1 MSFAYKIYDQHSM
14 YYVTFTVHQWA
25 DVFTRCIYID
35 IVIESL
41 RYCQKE
47 KGLKIYAWVIMS
59 NHIHLIMR
67 SETNNLSDII
77 RDFKKYT
84 SSKIV
89 KAIESNKKESRRNCL
104 PVRQTGL
111 LWLLKK
117 DDKIW
122 FWEEGYHG
130 VEITSPDF
138 FETKLN
144 YIHLNPVRAKIVER
158 AEDYYYSSCADYLGT
173 RKGILD
179 VEFI

>member
-25 DVFTRCIYID
+25 DVFTRSIYID
-35 IVIESL
+35 IVLESL
-41 RYCQKE
+41 RFCQKE
-47 KGLKIYAWVIMS
+47 KGLKVYAWVIMS
-59 NHIHLIMR
+59 NHIHLILR
-67 SETNNLSDII
+67 SDTNKLSDII

-84 SSKIV
+84 SSRIV
-89 KAIESNKKESRRNCL
+89 KAIENNPKESRRNW
-104 PVRQTGL
+104 L

-117 DDKIW
+117 EGKIW

-138 FETKLN
+138 FETNLN

-158 AEDYYYSSCADYLGT
+158 AEDYYYSSCADYLGK
-173 RKGILD
+173 RKGLLD

>member
-1 MSFAYKIYDQHSM
+1 MSFAYKIYDQHSR

-25 DVFTRCIYID
+25 DIFTRSLYAD
-35 IVIESL
+35 IVLDSL
-41 RYCQKE
+41 RFCQKE

-59 NHIHLIMR
+59 NHIHLILR

-77 RDFKKYT
+77 RDFKKFT

-89 KAIESNKKESRRNCL
+89 EAIETNQKESRRNW
-104 PVRQTGL
+104 L

-130 VEITSPDF
+130 VKITSLDF

-158 AEDYYYSSCADYLGT
+158 AEYYYYSSCAVFINEVL
-173 RKGILD
+173 RKRWWR
-179 VEFI
+179 

>member
-1 MSFAYKIYDQHSM
+1 MSFAYKIYDQQSM
-14 YYVTFTVHQWA
+14 FYVTFTVNQWA
-25 DVFTRCIYID
+25 DVFTRSIYTD
-35 IVIESL
+35 IVIDSL

-47 KGLKIYAWVIMS
+47 KGLKIYAWLIIN
-59 NHIHLIMR
+59 NHIHTIIR

-89 KAIESNKKESRRNCL
+89 RAIESNTKESRRN
-104 PVRQTGL
+104 
-111 LWLLKK
+111 WLLKK
-117 DDKIW
+117 EDKIW

-130 VEITSPDF
+130 IEITSPDF

-158 AEDYYYSSCADYLGT
+158 AEDYYYSSCADYVGT
-173 RKGILD
+173 KKGILD